1 MMNAPPGTGR
11 KKDAE
16 GRAVMAENELFPVSQ
31 DWAKRAWVDS
41 AKYQAMYTRS
51 MQDPEGFWGEHGKR
65 VDWIKPF
72 TKVKDVSYDKSD
84 LHIRWFYDGV
94 LNVSANC
101 IDRHL
106 AKRANQTAIIWEGDT
121 DRKSNRL

>member
-1 MMNAPPGTGR
+1 
-11 KKDAE
+11 
-16 GRAVMAENELFPVSQ
+16 
-31 DWAKRAWVDS
+31 
-41 AKYQAMYTRS
+41 MYTRS
-51 MQDPEGFWGEHGKR
+51 MQDPECFWGEHGKR

-106 AKRANQTAIIWEGDT
+106 ARRARQTALIWEGD
-121 DRKSNRL
+121 DPAKAENISYQKLHDEVRSEERRVGKECVSKCRSRWWHDH

>member
-1 MMNAPPGTGR
+1 
-11 KKDAE
+11 
-16 GRAVMAENELFPVSQ
+16 
-31 DWAKRAWVDS
+31 
-41 AKYQAMYTRS
+41 MYTRS
-51 MQDPEGFWGEHGKR
+51 MQDPECFWGEHGKR

-106 AKRANQTAIIWEGDT
+106 ARRASQTAIIWEGD
-121 DRKSNRL
+121 DPAKAENISYQKLHDEVCRKIGRAHV